1 MIQEDEGAAEP
12 GTSEVVDLSARLRP
26 RPLGV
31 TSPTAGNQAGA
42 YALFLVVS
50 RDAEAA
56 DHELHYVFL
65 EGAPTVIEAQNFVR
79 SHPATFGEDVAV
91 VELRESFADMFQAV
105 EKARLLKRGAPG
117 ANVLAPAL
125 RMGRLEAE

>member
-1 MIQEDEGAAEP
+1 MIQDKEAAAEP

-26 RPLGV
+26 RPLGAP
-31 TSPTAGNQAGA
+31 SGGASSEAGG

-65 EGAPTVIEAQNFVR
+65 GGAPTVIEAQNFVR

-91 VELRESFADMFQAV
+91 VELRERFADMLQAT
-105 EKARLLKRGAPG
+105 EKARLLKRAAPG

-125 RMGRLEAE
+125 GMGRLEEE